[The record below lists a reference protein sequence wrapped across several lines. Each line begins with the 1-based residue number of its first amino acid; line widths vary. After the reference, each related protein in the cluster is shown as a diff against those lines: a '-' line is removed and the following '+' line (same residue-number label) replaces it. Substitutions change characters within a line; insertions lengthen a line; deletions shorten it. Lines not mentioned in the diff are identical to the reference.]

1 MHYYDKFSHQRFAAS
16 VRQFG
21 GKPVEGCIVITSTGM
36 VGVVGLNRGSHGG
49 VITATAS
56 LGSIRHRITTV
67 DICFGKSE
75 KNWWDL
81 GLGVYY
87 LEHPEYLCF

>member
-1 MHYYDKFSHQRFAAS
+1 MLYYEKFSHQRFAAS

-36 VGVVGLNRGSHGG
+36 VGVVGLNRGGHGG

-75 KNWWDL
+75 FVL
-81 GLGVYY
+81 
-87 LEHPEYLCF
+87 H